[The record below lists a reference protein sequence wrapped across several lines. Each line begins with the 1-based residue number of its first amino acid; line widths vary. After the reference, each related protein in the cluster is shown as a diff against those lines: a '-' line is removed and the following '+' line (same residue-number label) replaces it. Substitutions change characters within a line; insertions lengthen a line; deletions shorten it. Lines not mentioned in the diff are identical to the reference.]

1 MKMRF
6 ESLEDRRM
14 TAATDPVLDRIVEV
28 RDNFGQQVA
37 IGTRGDFDNSGTV
50 DFKDFLL
57 VARDLKTLHLP
68 VKWAL
73 PNQHSRE
80 INKILENGI
89 AKMSIFVANK
99 NGKFESTCDVLL
111 GDLKTSNTQ
120 CKIVVDAT
128 NLLATDDPWAV
139 TVVFKRQQISL
150 KPSVSIATVS
160 VERLIDPALLLQ
172 VKTTQLWQFG
182 VTDFR
187 DISVRR
193 PYVFVSP

>member
-1 MKMRF
+1 MKLRY

-14 TAATDPVLDRIVEV
+14 MAATDPALDRMVEI
-28 RDNFGQQVA
+28 RDNFGQQVDV
-37 IGTRGDFDNSGTV
+37 GTRGDFDNSGTV

-68 VKWAL
+68 VIWTI
-73 PNQHSRE
+73 PDQRNRE
-80 INKILENGI
+80 INEILENGV

-99 NGKFESTCDVLL
+99 NGKFESTCEVLL
-111 GDLKTSNTQ
+111 GDLKTTNTQ

-128 NLLATDDPWAV
+128 NLLNTDDPWVV
-139 TVVFKRQQISL
+139 TVGFKRQQISL

-160 VERLIDPALLLQ
+160 VERLIDPAQLIQ
-172 VKTTQLWQFG
+172 VKTTQVQFG
-182 VTDFR
+182 ATDFR

>member
-1 MKMRF
+1 MKLRF

-14 TAATDPVLDRIVEV
+14 MSATDPVIDRIAEI
-28 RDNFGQQVA
+28 RDNFGQQVDV
-37 IGTRGDFDNSGTV
+37 GTRGDFDNSGVV

-57 VARDLKTLHLP
+57 VAGDLKTLHLP
-68 VKWAL
+68 VKWTI
-73 PNQHSRE
+73 PDQQSRE

-89 AKMSIFVANK
+89 VKMSIFVANK

-111 GDLKTSNTQ
+111 GDLKTTNTQ
-120 CKIVVDAT
+120 CKIIVDAT
-128 NLLATDDPWAV
+128 NLLITDNPWVV

-150 KPSVSIATVS
+150 KPSVSIATVN

-172 VKTTQLWQFG
+172 VKSTQVQFG
-182 VTDFR
+182 ATDFR
-187 DISVRR
+187 AISVRR